1 MMHGNES
8 RAALYHRFHFLLPFV
23 YNPVVRRG
31 WRLLVWAFWLVYF
44 FFILA
49 ILALRYIVLPNVE
62 EYRPAIERLVSEGL
76 VRVGL
81 DKDGPREL
89 ARYAFGKRVRSVIQG
104 PDGALWVAEDGKN
117 ARLLKLTPRR

>member
-31 WRLLVWAFWLVYF
+31 WRVLVWAFWLVYF

-49 ILALRYIVLPNVE
+49 ILALLLTPQLLRLT
-62 EYRPAIERLVSEGL
+62 AARLV
-76 VRVGL
+76 
-81 DKDGPREL
+81 
-89 ARYAFGKRVRSVIQG
+89 Q
-104 PDGALWVAEDGKN
+104 N
-117 ARLLKLTPRR
+117 AP